1 MRGRKTNFL
10 IIPLIVSLLAL
21 GNLFFLFIERIED
34 SLDSLTYFYLKLSF
48 EKDILFFPQSLFYY
62 MSSIEDHELLLSLW
76 KEKKNPIRQPSA
88 RRKLTAFTNLVGVS
102 VPTIIL
108 SISLNIPPFL
118 PPRLVISSISS
129 NTCSI
134 IRKIPSPENIS

>member
-1 MRGRKTNFL
+1 MRDRRANFL

-21 GNLFFLFIERIED
+21 GNFFTIFIERIED
-34 SLDSLTYFYLKLSF
+34 PSDPFTDFYFKLSF
-48 EKDILFFPQSLFYY
+48 EKNILFFPQSLFYY

-76 KEKKNPIRQPSA
+76 KEKRNPICQPSLQK
-88 RRKLTAFTNLVGVS
+88 KLMAFTNLVGLS

-118 PPRLVISSISS
+118 PPRLVISSLSS

>member
-1 MRGRKTNFL
+1 MRDRRVNFL

-34 SLDSLTYFYLKLSF
+34 SLDSLTYFYFKLSF

-62 MSSIEDHELLLSLW
+62 MSSIEDHELLPSLW
-76 KEKKNPIRQPSA
+76 KEKKNPIRQPSVQ
-88 RRKLTAFTNLVGVS
+88 RKLTAFTNLVGLS

-134 IRKIPSPENIS
+134 IRKIPSPEDIP